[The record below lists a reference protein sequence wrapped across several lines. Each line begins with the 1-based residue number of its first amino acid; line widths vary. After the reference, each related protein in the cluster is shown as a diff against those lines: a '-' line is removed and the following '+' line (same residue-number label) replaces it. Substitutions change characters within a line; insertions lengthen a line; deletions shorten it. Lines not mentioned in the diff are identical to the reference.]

1 MPTLLRSAAPPRP
14 GPIGR
19 VGLIGS
25 LWLGL
30 GAPRSAAA
38 REEVD
43 PFDEADDADL
53 FRAEQRVVTVASRS
67 AQSVRDAP
75 SIVTLISDQ
84 QIRERGYRRL
94 SDLLQSIPGVYV
106 SPAQEGRS
114 LAWFRGVISPDNNKF
129 LLLVDGV
136 PWYDG
141 VYTHAWID
149 EYIPLDLI
157 KQVEII
163 KGPGSAVYGT
173 NAFAGVINVVTYG
186 AADLRGGFVRGVV
199 GDDGRRGVGA
209 VYAEEFGG
217 PRLPAQLRVYA
228 RSLQI
233 EGDGLDRT
241 PRGDRNVV
249 GRAPRDALAAGLDLK
264 VGGFDARV
272 DLIDYQHTYFTQS
285 QDSALGVILQ
295 DDDTFWLGYRN
306 TMASLSYTQR
316 LGGIGSLKP
325 SVYYQRYQ
333 NSSHYAFFSDPTT
346 EQAADGSLSTALRST
361 LVEAEKLTT
370 AYGGAVNLELRP
382 NARNHT
388 VAGAGYDV
396 IRVLSLVDNTFE
408 DETGVPESPSGFSVR
423 DPDAQIGDAYA
434 FAQHTL
440 NAAWWLQLTGGAR
453 FDYHSYFG
461 GFFTPRAGV
470 LLVPSDVAVVKLLYG
485 RAFRAPNAR
494 ELLVTVTRDD
504 EGINNFVAGNRDLD
518 PETIN
523 TVEAELTVNPAR
535 AMELRAAGY
544 GSFIRDTINPVQG
557 PPSGPLGSD
566 FYGNSGETN
575 VIGAEAQWT
584 WAPGAWALDLSGA
597 WTAARDV
604 AGDRPQYGFP
614 ALMAHTVIGREVVP
628 GVRVNVLTDIFGA
641 QPRADWTPDSKLPDG
656 EAYGL
661 VHLGIAT
668 DGLAGS
674 RVRADLSV
682 RNLLDNQIETLTY
695 YDAANATST
704 NAAGESVAKYP
715 RGIEAEGRTIQI
727 GLEVPF

>member
-1 MPTLLRSAAPPRP
+1 MRPVPRPAAPPWLP
-14 GPIGR
+14 CAAL
-19 VGLIGS
+19 VAT
-25 LWLGL
+25 LGL
-30 GAPRSAAA
+30 PGLAAA
-38 REEVD
+38 RDEVD

-67 AQSVRDAP
+67 AESVRDAP
-75 SIVTLISDQ
+75 SIVTLITDK

-94 SDLLQSIPGVYV
+94 SDLLQSVPGVYV

-149 EYIPLDLI
+149 EYLPLDLI

-163 KGPGSAVYGT
+163 KGPGSAVYGS

-209 VYAEEFGG
+209 VYAEQLGT
-217 PRLPAQLRVYA
+217 PRLPVELRVHA

-233 EGDGLDRT
+233 EGDGLDVT
-241 PRGDRNVV
+241 PRDQRNVV

-264 VGGFDARV
+264 VGGLDARV
-272 DLIDYQHTYFTQS
+272 DLIDYQHTYFTQP
-285 QDSALGVILQ
+285 QDSALGVLLQ

-306 TMASLSYTQR
+306 TMASVSYTQR
-316 LGGIGSLKP
+316 LANLGSVKP

-333 NSSHYAFFSDPTT
+333 NSSHYAFFSDPETV
-346 EQAADGSLSTALRST
+346 EADDGSLSTRLRST
-361 LVEAEKLTT
+361 LVEAEKLTS

-382 NARNHT
+382 NSRNHT
-388 VAGAGYDV
+388 VAGVGYDV
-396 IRVLSLVDNTFE
+396 IRVLSLVDNTFQ
-408 DETGVPESPSGFSVR
+408 DETGEPEAPSGFSVR
-423 DPDAQIGDAYA
+423 DPDAQIADAYG
-434 FAQHTL
+434 FAQHTV

-461 GFFTPRAGV
+461 GFVTPRAGV
-470 LLVPSDVAVVKLLYG
+470 LLVPSDVAVIKLLYG
-485 RAFRAPNAR
+485 RAFRAPTAR
-494 ELLVTVTRDD
+494 ELLVTVTRDED
-504 EGINNFVAGNRDLD
+504 GNNNFVAGNRDLD

-523 TVEAELTVNPAR
+523 TIEAEVTVNPAR

-544 GSFIRDTINPVQG
+544 GSFIRDTINPEQG
-557 PPSGPLGSD
+557 PASGPLGSD

-584 WAPGAWALDLSGA
+584 WQPGGWAIDLSGA
-597 WTAARDV
+597 WTGARDV
-604 AGDRPQYGFP
+604 GDDRKQYGFP
-614 ALMAHTVIGREVVP
+614 ALMAHSVLGREIVE
-628 GVRVNVLTDIFGA
+628 GLRINVLVDVFGA
-641 QPRADWTPDSKLPDG
+641 QPRAEWTPDSKLPDG

-661 VHLGIAT
+661 LHLGLAT
-668 DGLAGS
+668 DSLVGT

-682 RNLLDNQIETLTY
+682 RNLLDNQYSTLTY
-695 YDAANATST
+695 YDAANATTT
-704 NAAGESVAKYP
+704 NAAGDTVAKYP
-715 RGIEAEGRTIQI
+715 QDIQAEGRTIQL